1 MIAVDLQPI
10 SFIENEGFRNMVRF
24 LDSRYLEL
32 IPSRRMLTSKML
44 PDLYMSTKQ
53 KIQQIINDTN
63 HISITSDIWTSMNV
77 DSYLTVT
84 AHMYDNDFKLKTFV
98 LTTEKLDKNHTAQYI
113 YEILRKILEN
123 WNITNKVIAVVTDSG
138 ANIKAAIKKLEGI
151 HHIPCTAHQ
160 LNLVVSK
167 SLKVQY
173 YSTEYTTSEDNAAD
187 GAQGFNLLLKKCCS
201 VVTFFKKSEIA
212 NRKFNEKLEQLG
224 LPKLKLIQ
232 DVSTRWNSSL
242 LMLERLVKLKEPLT
256 CVIMSLNNSPEIIFP
271 AEWKIIEDIIPI
283 LKPFNLMT
291 IELSGETYPTLAMVI
306 PLVRGNL
313 QIYINCR
320 KVCLKK

>member
-1 MIAVDLQPI
+1 MEMIAVDLQPI

-113 YEILRKILEN
+113 YEILRKMLEN

-138 ANIKAAIKKLEGI
+138 ANIKVAIKTRRNTSYTVYSPPVKFS
-151 HHIPCTAHQ
+151 CFKVT
-160 LNLVVSK
+160 K
-167 SLKVQY
+167 S
-173 YSTEYTTSEDNAAD
+173 SI
-187 GAQGFNLLLKKCCS
+187 LLY
-201 VVTFFKKSEIA
+201 
-212 NRKFNEKLEQLG
+212 R
-224 LPKLKLIQ
+224 
-232 DVSTRWNSSL
+232 
-242 LMLERLVKLKEPLT
+242 
-256 CVIMSLNNSPEIIFP
+256 
-271 AEWKIIEDIIPI
+271 
-283 LKPFNLMT
+283 
-291 IELSGETYPTLAMVI
+291 
-306 PLVRGNL
+306 
-313 QIYINCR
+313 IYN
-320 KVCLKK
+320 